1 MNEKRQILWS
11 DLHLNFNDW
20 KDELKSEHPNY
31 SQDDL
36 VLTMFEKV
44 DEQLFELVSSL
55 DMQLSQPIIII
66 GDIGRWNGRVQ
77 GYKMIES
84 GNIKDCFYT
93 DCFYTDCDLNEY
105 YIDKLGDLRCEAVH
119 HDGTNHYLYRVF
131 KDNVSEEQ
139 IENLKSKLYYGKA
152 TRADITRVT
161 IRLGDDIA
169 KVYNIT
175 IPKQR
180 KSIQMERAG

>member
-11 DLHLNFNDW
+11 DLNLDFNDW
-20 KDELKSEHPNY
+20 KDDLRAEYPELNENELI
-31 SQDDL
+31 DL
-36 VLTMFEKV
+36 MYDTNSDYLN
-44 DEQLFELVSSL
+44 DLRDNLN
-55 DMQLSQPIIII
+55 MQFSQPIIIC

-84 GNIKDCFYT
+84 GNIK

-161 IRLGDDIA
+161 KRLGDDIA

>member
-11 DLHLNFNDW
+11 DLHLDFDDW
-20 KDELKSEHPNY
+20 KDDLQSEYPDFC
-31 SQDDL
+31 QDDL
-36 VLTMFEKV
+36 VLTMFEIN
-44 DEQLFELVSSL
+44 DEQLQDLISAL
-55 DMQLSQPIIII
+55 DIQLSKPIIII
-66 GDIGRWNGRVQ
+66 GDIGRWNGRVS
-77 GYKMIES
+77 GYKIIES
-84 GNIKDCFYT
+84 GNIKDCF
-93 DCFYTDCDLNEY
+93 CTDCDLNEY

-161 IRLGDDIA
+161 KRLGDDIA

-175 IPKQR
+175 VPKQR

>member
-1 MNEKRQILWS
+1 MNENRQILWS
-11 DLHLNFNDW
+11 DLHLDFDDW
-20 KDELKSEHPNY
+20 KDELKVEYPDY
-31 SQDDL
+31 SKDDL
-36 VLTMFEKV
+36 VLTMFEMV
-44 DEQLFELVSSL
+44 DEQLHDLVSNL
-55 DMQLSQPIIII
+55 DIQLSKPIIVI

-84 GNIKDCFYT
+84 GNIKECF
-93 DCFYTDCDLNEY
+93 CTDCDLNEF

-131 KDNVSEEQ
+131 KDSVSEEQ
-139 IENLKSKLYYGKA
+139 IENLKWKLYHGKA

-161 IRLGDDIA
+161 KRLGDDIA

-180 KSIQMERAG
+180 KSIEMERAG

>member
-11 DLHLNFNDW
+11 DLYLDFNDW
-20 KDELKSEHPNY
+20 KDDLQSEYPDY
-31 SQDDL
+31 SEEKLFDL
-36 VLTMFEKV
+36 MYDINSDYINDLR
-44 DEQLFELVSSL
+44 DNL
-55 DMQLSQPIIII
+55 DMQLSQSIIII
-66 GDIGRWNGRVQ
+66 GDIGRWNGRVS
-77 GYKMIES
+77 GYKIIHS
-84 GNIKDCFYT
+84 GNLKDCFYT
-93 DCFYTDCDLNEY
+93 ECDYSEWY
-105 YIDKLGDLRCEAVH
+105 VDKLGDLRCEAVH

-131 KDNVSEEQ
+131 KENVSEEQ

-161 IRLGDDIA
+161 KRLGDDIA

-175 IPKQR
+175 VPKQR